1 MPCASAR
8 RIASPGKTVTA
19 DFASPF
25 WQNAILYGAAL
36 FLLWEIF
43 GGWRRGVIRSALHF
57 GAFVASGFL
66 GLLAGQGISSLV
78 GIILPG
84 ISFLAGAVVGV
95 IVALLVL
102 GACLFLSAILF
113 KRTSQQPPGLVRWS
127 FGAGGAFFGLL
138 TGLFLLWS
146 GITLVR
152 AAGAIAQTSSGTPG
166 ISKTFVSLKSALE
179 GGPLGGLVESVD
191 ILPTEAY
198 DRMVRLGELSKDQDA
213 MMRFLDDPGVQKIMA
228 HPRVQALLND
238 PQVLQAAETKNYIVL
253 LQSRTLMNAAT
264 DPALQ
269 KLVMELD
276 LEKALDRA
284 APKKQNPNPP
294 TKKP

>member
-1 MPCASAR
+1 MLCANAR
-8 RIASPGKTVTA
+8 RIASPDKTVAA

-36 FLLWEIF
+36 FLLWEVF

-57 GAFVASGFL
+57 GAFVGSGFL
-66 GLLAGQGISSLV
+66 GLLAGQGVSSV
-78 GIILPG
+78 IGIILPG
-84 ISFLAGAVVGV
+84 ISFLVGLVAGGV
-95 IVALLVL
+95 VALLVL
-102 GACLFLSAILF
+102 AVCLFLSAILF

-146 GITLVR
+146 AISLIR
-152 AAGAIAQTSSGTPG
+152 AAGAIAQTTPG
-166 ISKTFVSLKSALE
+166 TAGVSKTLVALKGSLE

-191 ILPTEAY
+191 IVPTEAY
-198 DRMVRLGELSKDQDA
+198 DRMARLSELSKDQDA
-213 MMRFLDDPGVQKIMA
+213 LMRFLDDPGVQKIIA
-228 HPRVQALLND
+228 HPRVQGLLND
-238 PQVLQAAETKNYIVL
+238 PQILQAAETKNYAAL

-264 DPALQ
+264 DPTLQ
-269 KLVMELD
+269 KLVIELD
-276 LEKALDRA
+276 LEKALDHA
-284 APKKQNPNPP
+284 TPKKQNPTPP